1 MERVKVTISKKM
13 SRAIEDSILN
23 YNGDKDQLV
32 FDYLNRKSS
41 GFVNDK
47 IAPILMKLDSD
58 EFAGIVWN
66 LVDVEVKESFADKK
80 EKWKEIIVE
89 LKEGE
94 LVSERKRGNLVEEA
108 LKDFGI
114 L

>member
-1 MERVKVTISKKM
+1 MERVKVAISKKM

-32 FDYLNRKSS
+32 FDYFSGKSRGYLNI
-41 GFVNDK
+41 K
-47 IAPILMKLDSD
+47 IDSIVMDLSND
-58 EFAGIVWN
+58 EFVGIVWD
-66 LVDVEVKESFADKK
+66 LVEVEVTESFEEKK
-80 EKWKEIIVE
+80 EKWKEIIIE

-94 LVSERKRGNLVEEA
+94 LASERKRGYLVEDA

-114 L
+114 F